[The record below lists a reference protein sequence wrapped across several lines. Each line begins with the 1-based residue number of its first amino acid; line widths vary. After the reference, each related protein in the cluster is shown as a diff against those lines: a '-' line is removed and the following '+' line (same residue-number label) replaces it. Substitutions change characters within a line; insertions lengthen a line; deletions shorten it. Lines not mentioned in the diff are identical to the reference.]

1 MLEDIEKYL
10 PKYLSPPEQAKLFEE
25 LAQFPENIHNRLYT
39 SKLDGD
45 PVIFQGDGLSALPF
59 IELPSTDVYY
69 AKVIVISNTCDIAQ
83 NHSRFVPARIM
94 YCPLIR
100 LQGYRESLIQ
110 AYPDQVERIDSHV
123 ESVRRQEC
131 SSMFYLPAGMR
142 LQEERIAL
150 LDRIV
155 HHRMDQLDTAELLRG
170 RLFTLSDYGFYL
182 FLYKISIHFTRLRE
196 AVVRGYSD

>member
-1 MLEDIEKYL
+1 MTEHLTETQV
-10 PKYLSPPEQAKLFEE
+10 SLFRE
-25 LAQFPENIHNRLYT
+25 R
-39 SKLDGD
+39 
-45 PVIFQGDGLSALPF
+45 ALKP
-59 IELPSTDVYY
+59 TD
-69 AKVIVISNTCDIAQ
+69 
-83 NHSRFVPARIM
+83 R
-94 YCPLIR
+94 
-100 LQGYRESLIQ
+100 
-110 AYPDQVERIDSHV
+110 ERIDSHV